1 MSETNINNSDDLL
14 QRINAKKVEMKILE
28 RLLSEKVTVFV
39 SQEDGK
45 NYELNLKRR
54 DIIDILKKEIR
65 ELAKEIT
72 VLMKIY
78 NKTASDEY

>member
-1 MSETNINNSDDLL
+1 MSETNINNSEDLL